1 MRATLSASEEA
12 HPNAEGTRELFIVVC
27 ASGFENSARARSALM
42 FAALAA
48 TGGYKT
54 VLYCI
59 QNAVDIMVRGSLEKN
74 ERPQP
79 GVPSLAQ
86 RLNEA
91 LDAGVEIH
99 CCTQSMA
106 NKHLS
111 ETDLIDGAR
120 AAGAMSLI
128 VLAAEAKG
136 TISF

>member
-1 MRATLSASEEA
+1 MAGTLRE
-12 HPNAEGTRELFIVVC
+12 PVPVRTRTEGTEDLFIVVC

-48 TGGYKT
+48 TGGYRT

-59 QNAVDIMVRGSLEKN
+59 QNAVDIMVRGSVEKN
-74 ERPQP
+74 ERLQP

-91 LDAGVEIH
+91 LEAGVEIH
-99 CCTQSMA
+99 CCTQTMA
-106 NKHLS
+106 NKNLT
-111 ETDLIDGAR
+111 EVDLIDGAR
-120 AAGAMSLI
+120 AEGAMNLI
-128 VLAAEAKG
+128 VLAAQARG

>member
-1 MRATLSASEEA
+1 MQVTLGQPTAGHVRREET
-12 HPNAEGTRELFIVVC
+12 EELFIVLC
-27 ASGFENSARARSALM
+27 ASGFENCARARSALM

-48 TGGYKT
+48 TGGYRT

-59 QNAVDIMVRGSLEKN
+59 QNAVDIMIRGSVERN
-74 ERPQP
+74 EVPQP

-86 RLNEA
+86 RLKEA

-99 CCTQSMA
+99 CCTQTMA
-106 NKHLS
+106 NKNIT
-111 ETDLIDGAR
+111 EQDLIEGAK

-128 VLAAEAKG
+128 VLASQARG